1 VPFPCPTLIKK
12 TVALCFVGMRQTK
25 VSANMN
31 TKPLRFRFGNAICP
45 FVHLFFLIYPALGL
59 TGALGRKL

>member
-1 VPFPCPTLIKK
+1 MLINPLGAFSMPYAHQK

-45 FVHLFFLIYPALGL
+45 FVHLFF
-59 TGALGRKL
+59 